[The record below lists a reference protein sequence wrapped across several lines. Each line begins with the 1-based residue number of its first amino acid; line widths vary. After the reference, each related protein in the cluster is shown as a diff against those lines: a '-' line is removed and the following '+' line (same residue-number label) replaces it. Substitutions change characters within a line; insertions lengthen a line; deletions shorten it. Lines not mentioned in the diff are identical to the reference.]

1 MSRARSAAYRARL
14 RQLRADTRASLS
26 RDGFVVLKAQLSD
39 TLLTQALFL
48 ARKYI
53 GRHGGRGIANAVGQD
68 DVGASNRRQCRLKRP
83 VGDWK
88 FLDEAIQQC
97 LIRHGLREVARR
109 ISNGDHQR
117 IHPLRRTTRN
127 MLFNTGPVDA
137 QRLHTD
143 SFICDAARSLY
154 GEEADLAIA
163 PMSVVLA
170 LEPYRLNVVA
180 GMRMTRVPV
189 PALSAV
195 STLHVPP
202 ASVVAFLGDLVHSGA
217 AFAHPG
223 ECTTLRLHVSPPS
236 AALDTL
242 EKLQRYAPQIT
253 KAELAERSFEVG
265 EFSFTP
271 IDLPEHATDSEV
283 ACA

>member
-1 MSRARSAAYRARL
+1 MPAK
-14 RQLRADTRASLS
+14 T
-26 RDGFVVLKAQLSD
+26 
-39 TLLTQALFL
+39 
-48 ARKYI
+48 
-53 GRHGGRGIANAVGQD
+53 
-68 DVGASNRRQCRLKRP
+68 P

-88 FLDEAIQQC
+88 VLDKAIQRC

-189 PALSAV
+189 PAV
-195 STLHVPP
+195 MSTLHVPP
-202 ASVVAFLGDLVHSGA
+202 ASVVAFLGD
-217 AFAHPG
+217 
-223 ECTTLRLHVSPPS
+223 CT
-236 AALDTL
+236 
-242 EKLQRYAPQIT
+242 
-253 KAELAERSFEVG
+253 
-265 EFSFTP
+265 
-271 IDLPEHATDSEV
+271 
-283 ACA
+283 